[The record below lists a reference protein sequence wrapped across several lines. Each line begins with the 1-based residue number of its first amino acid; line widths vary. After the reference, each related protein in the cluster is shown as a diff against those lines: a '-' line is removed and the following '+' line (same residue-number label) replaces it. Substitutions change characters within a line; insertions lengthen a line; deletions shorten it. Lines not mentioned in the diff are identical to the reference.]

1 MEPNEPIATVLP
13 GGGAIDRQLAS
24 GPGIFELQARGME
37 MTMEGMSVLKGD
49 TYLWM
54 NYSHAGMYGWEP
66 APLIGKTWR
75 ELYTP
80 ETQAWI
86 EQEVFPIL
94 GRDGRWNGEVVGK
107 KRDGSAVDIEL
118 SLTIAHDTL
127 VCCCRDISLR
137 KANER
142 RLAESMRALD
152 EANVGL
158 RKANQLKDEFLACM
172 SHELRTPLHSILGV
186 AELLS
191 EDLAGPTTER
201 QRQFLDQLLLSGRH
215 LQALINDLLEVS
227 KIESGQLNLVRES
240 VSLQYVIDVSVEMVQ
255 KLAEDHG
262 IELIRPTAA
271 ASMTLDIDER
281 RMVQVLV
288 NLLTNAVKFTPRGGC
303 VTLGI
308 EESADQVVI
317 EVRDTGI
324 GISPADQVH
333 LFEAFRQVDS
343 SLTRHKGGTGLG
355 LYLVKR
361 LTELHG
367 GTVQL
372 DSEPGHG
379 SAFMVTLPRAIST
392 HAQGDQQRVRS

>member
-1 MEPNEPIATVLP
+1 MAPSDSGATLLP

-24 GPGIFELQARGME
+24 TPGIFELQARGME
-37 MTMEGMSVLKGD
+37 LTMEGMSVLRGD

-54 NYSHAGMYGWEP
+54 NYAHAGMYGWEP
-66 APLIGKTWR
+66 GPLIGKTWR

-86 EQEVFPIL
+86 EQTVFPVL
-94 GRDGRWNGEVVGK
+94 TRDGRWHGEVIGK
-107 KRDGSAVDIEL
+107 KQDGSPVDIEL

-127 VCCCRDISLR
+127 VCCCRDISRR

-142 RLAESMRALD
+142 RLEESMRALD

-186 AELLS
+186 AELLA

-227 KIESGQLNLVRES
+227 KIESGQLTLVREP

-255 KLAEDHG
+255 KLAEEGG
-262 IELIRPTAA
+262 IELVRPTTAA
-271 ASMTLDIDER
+271 TVILDIDER

-288 NLLTNAVKFTPRGGC
+288 NLLTNAVKFTPRGGR

-308 EESADQVVI
+308 EESASGVLI

-324 GISPADQVH
+324 GIAPADQVH

-372 DSEPGHG
+372 ESEQGHG
-379 SAFMVTLPRAIST
+379 SAFRVTLPRATST
-392 HAQGDQQRVRS
+392 PAQGDPQKVTS

>member
-1 MEPNEPIATVLP
+1 MESNDTVATLLP
-13 GGGAIDRQLAS
+13 GGGAVDRQLATEPS
-24 GPGIFELQARGME
+24 VIELQARGME
-37 MTMEGMSVLKGD
+37 LTMEGMSVLRGD

-54 NYSHAGMYGWEP
+54 NHAHADMYGWEP
-66 APLIGKTWR
+66 APLIGRTWH

-86 EQEVFPIL
+86 QQSVFPVL
-94 GRDGRWNGEVVGK
+94 MRDGRWHGEVIGK
-107 KRDGSAVDIEL
+107 KQDGSAVDIEL
-118 SLTIAHDTL
+118 SLTMAHDTL
-127 VCCCRDISLR
+127 VCCCRDISVR
-137 KANER
+137 KANARKLE
-142 RLAESMRALD
+142 ESMRALD

-158 RKANQLKDEFLACM
+158 RKAGRLKDEFLACM
-172 SHELRTPLHSILGV
+172 SHELRTPLHSMLGI

-201 QRQFLDQLLLSGRH
+201 QRQFLEQLLLSGRH

-227 KIESGQLNLVRES
+227 KIESGQLTLVREP

-255 KLAEDHG
+255 KLADEGG
-262 IELIRPTAA
+262 IELVRPSTPATVMLA
-271 ASMTLDIDER
+271 IDER

-288 NLLTNAVKFTPRGGC
+288 NLLTNAVKFTPRGGR

-308 EESADQVVI
+308 DETALGVAI
-317 EVRDTGI
+317 KVRDTGI
-324 GISPADQVH
+324 GIAPADQTH

-361 LTELHG
+361 LTDLHA
-367 GTVQL
+367 GTVQV
-372 DSEPGHG
+372 DSELGRG
-379 SAFMVTLPRAIST
+379 SVFTVTLPRAT
-392 HAQGDQQRVRS
+392 ATPTPGDPQKVTS